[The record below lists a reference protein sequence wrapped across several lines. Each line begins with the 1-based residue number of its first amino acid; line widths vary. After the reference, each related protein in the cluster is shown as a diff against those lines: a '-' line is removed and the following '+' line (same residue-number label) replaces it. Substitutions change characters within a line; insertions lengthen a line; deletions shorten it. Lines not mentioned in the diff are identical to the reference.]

1 MRDAVS
7 FPGSGPLV
15 TIPRSMSL
23 YYRVGARMHCPQYGR
38 STVGFVQVPLV
49 PVDPGLAI
57 GNFKFFALVWRILLA
72 PTGVFIGLFSMVPA
86 AAVIPIRIAARF
98 SKFKL

>member
-15 TIPRSMSL
+15 TIRRSMSL

-57 GNFKFFALVWRILLA
+57 GNFKFFCVGLA
-72 PTGVFIGLFSMVPA
+72 HSPGPHRCVYWSVFDGASSRGNSNTNSGTFLKI
-86 AAVIPIRIAARF
+86 
-98 SKFKL
+98 